1 MKTKLRR
8 VSKRSISIL
17 LSLIMMLSI
26 IAVGTVSAGAYTS
39 MAGKIYF
46 DNSKT
51 KWTNVYLYVG
61 HGSYAKSY
69 SLTNTGSNNIWSMTF
84 GDSFTDRTKL
94 YFANHNDSPNGQSY
108 GIDTQYG
115 WNTNNSTRT
124 ALTTANNN
132 DANSL
137 FTPSSASAGTLTR
150 SYPRVVAGDIASK
163 GWDNKA
169 DLMTYSSSTYTKT
182 YSNVSVGD
190 YSFAVVGFDDW
201 NTSYRWAAKGTL
213 TANGAGSWADAN
225 DGDHNIKL
233 TLTSKASVKITLNSS
248 NKVNVTL
255 TPSSHTASVTSQ
267 PSNGSLYVGTS
278 STVGTD
284 TSISVAE
291 GATYYIKATPA
302 TGYKLATLKV
312 GSTSIIGSNT
322 GATSA
327 VTVNRTMGTSNETVT
342 ATFTAQTHTV
352 TLNANG
358 GSGGTS
364 SVTAT
369 YGSAMPSA
377 TMPTRDGYTFAG
389 YYDTSATS
397 GGTQYYTA
405 AGASARTWNKT
416 SNTTLYARWTV
427 KSYTISYTGDNV
439 SYTTKPT
446 PANYGSTVSFV
457 VTASSPYVLGETT
470 ATYVDKNGT
479 TQNITLTGSNGS
491 YSFTMPAG
499 NVTIVTTAVRTPR
512 TVTVTKGAG
521 VDSYVVNGSTYTAN
535 HSFTVSD
542 GDSFTI
548 TSVTYSTGYENN
560 NNTLSIASVTS
571 NQTIALTGKK
581 TSYSITK
588 AATSNGSFT
597 VTKGST
603 AATSANYGDTITIT
617 PSASTGY
624 SVSSV
629 KYNDGSDHTV
639 TNNSGYKFTM
649 PAHNVTVTVTFAETK
664 YSVSVVSESTAKGTV
679 ASSSVSAGN
688 VTWVTLPTATA
699 KSGYVFDKWVITSG
713 TGTLNNATSATSGAV
728 KATGAC
734 TVTAKFTEIM
744 NNITIQP
751 YYEGTE
757 PLGSVNPTSGTAG
770 VATSLSISATAR
782 TGFAFTKWTSA
793 NSKVTFASNTAAN
806 TTITAS
812 AADTVTANFKVTRIY
827 LDTSATLDGG
837 NKFSGDSAVIK
848 VAFGSTYVNMTK
860 VTGEDDIWWADVPSG
875 FTVGTGKLKFQRC
888 NPSGQTQ
895 WNITGEITSSA
906 TKNMYK
912 ITSWSSAA
920 VQDEVFI
927 PEEKFDITINSG
939 SGGTVTYNTTTEIAA
954 NSSETVQVG
963 ATART
968 IVATPQPGYH
978 FTGWTTTGGAQLV
991 STSSASTN
999 ISAIATGTVTASFE
1013 QDVYNV
1019 TLSGSNCTLTTYSN
1033 SGMTTT
1039 QNSFNYNNKVY
1050 YKLTPA
1056 SGYRITSIKV
1066 GDDDVETQE
1075 GTGEKTDSF
1084 TITDN
1089 TTITV
1094 TTVQIF
1100 TVSLKR
1106 QLDSSDSNTPFSTT
1120 QYRIGTSGSYSN
1132 YSSSLTVDAGSVVYF
1147 QVSYADGYEYNSIT
1161 NASVVTANTVFKTS
1175 AINANTTVTLSA
1187 KRKAY
1192 SITTSNL
1199 PSGISSGNVVKFKL
1213 NNTGNLLTSTN
1224 AAKIGDTVNIT
1235 VSTDA
1240 GYYLS
1245 ALTATKNGNTTNIA
1259 YTGGGN
1265 GSNYTATYTMEP
1277 TMGDV
1282 TIKATFVQ
1290 EFNTKI
1296 YIDMHDNEVGGAK
1309 TISVVTNASGTSV
1322 KKDSTGA
1329 NCTGNLALEPGSSS
1343 IYSAD
1348 VKIPVTKSGTGYND
1362 LYLKVNAKING
1373 NNLSTAQCVKSLNS
1387 SQITTLV
1394 GNSTKEIWME
1404 AANEASLEL
1413 QTTAATNSSLDPPSG
1428 TKRIFLAKPYSW
1440 SSSET
1445 NWNNIA
1451 LYHWGDYNDIGWSNG
1466 RKMAYLGYDSTDG
1479 YYYYQ
1484 VDVPSSTQNI
1494 IFQGFASYDTSA
1506 SSHTPDAQTE
1516 NIENIG
1522 STNLF
1527 VLSKDGSTY
1536 KGSKMS
1542 SVNDGIAKTASFTRY
1557 YKTVQMNK
1565 NEPTEVSIKPTTSD
1579 PVSYE
1584 VGTTTNGTFT
1594 ADNSTN
1600 VITVDSNGKITPKGS
1615 GTKTVRVYIYGT
1627 VGNLIKGH
1635 TTGYESTSPDLIYR
1649 DVTVTIADPTN
1660 FSGFKLMSLSSAT
1673 STVNIPTVSGNQPG
1687 YFESI
1692 ATKVTGLANG
1702 FVGSAIVTSTNYSVS
1717 GVGSKPISYTVK
1729 YAASNNIFS
1738 GYSNIAMSVSKVV
1751 SQSIRR
1757 TAGDRYGHDHWNV
1770 NGTET
1775 PSITTEK
1782 RVSGGI
1788 ETATTKDFA
1797 LANGSTY
1804 SAIFDAYSYV
1814 DVTFKFSYYEYNTER
1829 TVDGETKNYYQYDKD
1844 WVGIEDRNAVPADDE
1859 AFDKTIHFDK
1869 TKHIERTYKVE
1880 NFEVRNQTAASIS
1893 PTSLR
1898 APAGAA
1904 IVDMPQNSYYKY
1916 TLSADTITIDE
1927 RSTANYT
1934 ATVTVNLTHTPKTY
1948 KVYQK
1953 NSDAANFELSA
1964 GGSAPDHNYYYQE
1977 YADLTNENTVDWV
1990 SYNNEDGTNGPIL
2003 ATGTGYKFRVTG
2015 DTFLIKTAVSAD
2027 DDDDMVNAKKNVR
2040 SSITAANKEITH
2052 EKKLNAESDDD
2063 KVEKLI
2069 NNFYIADFFDPAK
2082 VYNPDSAQTSG
2093 GKTTYVTYDNVKF
2106 VGGGV
2111 MYYSM
2116 KNNTPNANVVGN
2128 GYVDASGEADKDAL
2142 ADFIKERIEENTPD
2156 SKVTDD
2162 VDLANEIAYGTEIKA
2177 QVYKVGDI
2185 STGLCYRYLPYAE
2198 FDRDNNGNL
2207 TKAKKVDE
2215 KGNDVLDSQNQPIYE
2230 YTFATTPNSDT
2241 FRYSNALQ
2249 AYQYIY
2255 ASKEENKATNAGK
2268 NMRVYAYY
2276 IYSHTEY
2283 DKDTE
2288 IPSTKY
2294 KVVVSDNYADAST
2307 YWSNPNSNS

>member
-1 MKTKLRR
+1 MKTKIRR
-8 VSKRSISIL
+8 VSKRSLSIL
-17 LSLIMMLSI
+17 LSFLIMFTTLFAGTISAYANFKGWNLYGKVYFLAPSGFTSKSYVYHSVDQSGNNYHDITQMTLLGTSSNSRLYYAWVQKNHSGWGADEYHRFFADDSSKSTGTFTLPAYYTNGNGDG
-26 IAVGTVSAGAYTS
+26 IASNDTYFLFSTASDAANAGANISKSDKSQRTDLNTKQTLKPYVGTSNVTTGGTIDFSYWELEDDASMKSSATTGNTSTTTAYDIYPVIGSKVTLTANPATGYELDGWYNGDTKITSGVSGNTYTYWNYGENTDIR
-39 MAGKIYF
+39 AKF
-46 DNSKT
+46 KQKT
-51 KWTNVYLYVG
+51 YTISYNK
-61 HGSYAKSY
+61 GSNGSG
-69 SLTNTGSNNIWSMTF
+69 TNTTATKTHGTALTLKGAI
-84 GDSFTDRTKL
+84 FTRTG
-94 YFANHNDSPNGQSY
+94 Y
-108 GIDTQYG
+108 TQTG
-115 WNTNNSTRT
+115 WNTN
-124 ALTTANNN
+124 
-132 DANSL
+132 
-137 FTPSSASAGTLTR
+137 SS
-150 SYPRVVAGDIASK
+150 
-163 GWDNKA
+163 
-169 DLMTYSSSTYTKT
+169 
-182 YSNVSVGD
+182 
-190 YSFAVVGFDDW
+190 
-201 NTSYRWAAKGTL
+201 
-213 TANGAGSWADAN
+213 
-225 DGDHNIKL
+225 
-233 TLTSKASVKITLNSS
+233 
-248 NKVNVTL
+248 
-255 TPSSHTASVTSQ
+255 
-267 PSNGSLYVGTS
+267 
-278 STVGTD
+278 
-284 TSISVAE
+284 
-291 GATYYIKATPA
+291 
-302 TGYKLATLKV
+302 
-312 GSTSIIGSNT
+312 
-322 GATSA
+322 
-327 VTVNRTMGTSNETVT
+327 
-342 ATFTAQTHTV
+342 
-352 TLNANG
+352 

-364 SVTAT
+364 YALS
-369 YGSAMPSA
+369 GS
-377 TMPTRDGYTFAG
+377 YTNNEAV
-389 YYDTSATS
+389 
-397 GGTQYYTA
+397 
-405 AGASARTWNKT
+405 
-416 SNTTLYARWTV
+416 TLYPEWTANT
-427 KSYTISYTGDNV
+427 YTISYKGDHV
-439 SYTTKPT
+439 SYSTKPT
-446 PANYGSTVSFV
+446 SGTYGSTVNFTIS
-457 VTASSPYVLGETT
+457 AQSPYVLSEVKG
-470 ATYVDKNGT
+470 TYVDGNGA
-479 TQNITLTGSNGS
+479 TQTLTISGSNGS
-491 YSFTMPAG
+491 YSFVQPAG
-499 NVTIVTTAVRTPR
+499 KVSIEITTAKSPR
-512 TVTVTKGAG
+512 TVTVKKGTG

-571 NQTIALTGKK
+571 NQTITLTGKK
-581 TSYSITK
+581 TSYTITK
-588 AATSNGSFT
+588 AETSNGSFT

-603 AATSANYGDTITIT
+603 AVTSANYGDTITIT
-617 PSASTGY
+617 PTANNNY
-624 SVSSV
+624 SVDTV
-629 KYNDGSDHTV
+629 KYNDGADHTL
-639 TNNSGYKFTM
+639 TASNGTYTFTM
-649 PAHNVTVTVTFAETK
+649 PAHVVTVTVTFKETK

-699 KSGYVFDKWVITSG
+699 ETGYVFDKWVITSG
-713 TGTLNNATSATSGAV
+713 TGTLNNETSATSGAV

-751 YYEGTE
+751 YYEGAE

-793 NSKVTFASNTAAN
+793 NSNVTFASNTAAN

-888 NPSGQTQ
+888 NPSGQAQ

-1033 SGMTTT
+1033 AEMTTT
-1039 QNSFNYNNKVY
+1039 KTNFNYNNKVY

-1100 TVSLKR
+1100 TVSLTRK
-1106 QLDSSDSNTPFSTT
+1106 LDSSNSNTPFSTT

-1259 YTGGGN
+1259 YTGSGN
-1265 GSNYTATYTMEP
+1265 GSNYTATYTMES

-1362 LYLKVNAKING
+1362 LYLKVNVTING
-1373 NNLSTAQCVKSLNS
+1373 KTLRPAQCVKSLNS

-1506 SSHTPDAQTE
+1506 SSHTPDAQTD

-1814 DVTFKFSYYEYNTER
+1814 DVTFKFSYYEYKTER

-1880 NFEVRNQTAASIS
+1880 NFEVRNQTAASIL
-1893 PTSLR
+1893 PTSLI

-1904 IVDMPQNSYYKY
+1904 IVDMPQNSYYTY

-1927 RSTANYT
+1927 RSTENYT

-1953 NSDAANFELSA
+1953 NSGAANFELSA

-1977 YADLTNENTVDWV
+1977 YADLTNENTVVNWV
-1990 SYNNEDGTNGPIL
+1990 SYNNEEDTNGPTL
-2003 ATGTGYKFRVTG
+2003 ATGTGYRFRVTG
-2015 DTFLIKTAVSAD
+2015 DTYLIKTAASAD